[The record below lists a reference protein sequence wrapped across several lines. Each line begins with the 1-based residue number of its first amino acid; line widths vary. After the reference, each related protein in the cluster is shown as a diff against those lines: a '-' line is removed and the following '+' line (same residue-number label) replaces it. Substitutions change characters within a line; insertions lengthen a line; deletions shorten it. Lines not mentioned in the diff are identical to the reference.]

1 MNLKNIIDDL
11 TTLGRLHKQVGSVGV
26 GDTRQLNYI
35 LRYVDKEENTTH
47 RETVY
52 PLFYMNPQ
60 TVVSNGGSKTFNI
73 NLMVLDIVNQDL
85 SNETDVMS
93 DCDQIGDDIISAFK
107 FPNVTPLI
115 SPQYDTVTNVTKT
128 FVSEKYDDIVSG
140 VIFSLQVTIPEDVNR
155 CIAAFDNTLDPPIPP
170 EPTNNLLQENGDNIL
185 LEDGGNIIL

>member
-35 LRYVDKEENTTH
+35 LRYVDKEENDTH

-52 PLFYMNPQ
+52 PLFYINPQ
-60 TVVSNGGSKTFNI
+60 TVVSSSGSKTFTVNM
-73 NLMVLDIVNQDL
+73 MVLDIVNQDL

-93 DCDQIGDDIISAFK
+93 DCDQIGDDIVAALM

-115 SPQYDTVTNVTKT
+115 KPEYTIIQSVTKT
-128 FVSEKYDDIVSG
+128 FVSEKYDDIVSA
-140 VIFSLQVTIPEDVNR
+140 VIFSLQVIIPEDINR
-155 CIAAFDNTLDPPIPP
+155 CYAAFDNTLDPPTPP
-170 EPTNNLLQENGDNIL
+170 GQNYLLQENGDNLLQENGDK
-185 LEDGGNIIL
+185 IIL